1 MSQRGR
7 LTVAAYRV
15 ATRIAQW
22 LPEASLPS
30 IGRLGGRLGGSV
42 QPARRRMAARHQ
54 RRVSGRTDRSVVDE
68 VFEWYGRWWLEVL
81 RLPYDVR
88 RPGVVSDNFDILG
101 YANILDGLAQG
112 NGVIL
117 ALPHLGGWEWAA
129 AWMAEQGHDMLAVVE
144 QLEPP
149 ELLEW
154 FQRQRVAMGLEMVV
168 LGDDVSKVVLR
179 ALRANRI
186 VCLLADRDIIGDG
199 VEVEFFGERTTLPP
213 GPATLALRTGAA
225 ILPVGVYFGPGR
237 QHLAIVRPQLS
248 TERRERLRG
257 DIARITQCLAYEF
270 ESLIRA
276 QPEQWHL
283 LQPNWPSDRN
293 SGRV

>member
-1 MSQRGR
+1 
-7 LTVAAYRV
+7 
-15 ATRIAQW
+15 
-22 LPEASLPS
+22 
-30 IGRLGGRLGGSV
+30 
-42 QPARRRMAARHQ
+42 MAARHQ
-54 RRVSGRTDRSVVDE
+54 RRVSGRTDRRVVDE

-81 RLPYDVR
+81 RLPHDIR
-88 RPGVVSDNFDILG
+88 RPGVVSDNFDIVG

-129 AWMAEQGHDMLAVVE
+129 AWMAEQGHDMVAVVE
-144 QLEPP
+144 QLRPP

-154 FQRQRVAMGLEMVV
+154 FQRQRAAMGLEMVV
-168 LGDDVSKVVLR
+168 LGDDASKAVLG

-186 VCLLADRDIIGDG
+186 VCLLADRDITGDG

-237 QHLAIVRPQLS
+237 QHHAIVRPQLS
-248 TERRERLRG
+248 NQRRGRLRA

-270 ESLIRA
+270 EALIRA

>member
-1 MSQRGR
+1 M
-7 LTVAAYRV
+7 
-15 ATRIAQW
+15 
-22 LPEASLPS
+22 
-30 IGRLGGRLGGSV
+30 GGYA

-54 RRVSGRTDRSVVDE
+54 RRVSGRTDQRVVDE

-81 RLPYDVR
+81 RMPYDIQQ
-88 RPGVVSDNFDILG
+88 PGVVSDNFDILG
-101 YANILDGLAQG
+101 YANILDGLARG

-129 AWMAEQGHDMLAVVE
+129 AWMAEQGHDMVAVVE

-168 LGDDVSKVVLR
+168 LGDDASKVVLG

-186 VCLLADRDIIGDG
+186 VCLLADRDITGDG
-199 VEVEFFGERTTLPP
+199 VEVEFFGERTTLPS
-213 GPATLALRTGAA
+213 GPAMLALRTGAA
-225 ILPVGVYFGPGR
+225 ILPVGVYFGPER
-237 QHLAIVRPQLS
+237 QHQAIVRPALS
-248 TERRERLRG
+248 TERRERLRS

-270 ESLIRA
+270 ETLIRA